1 MRSPLQGLVV
11 AIESLECRRLL
22 AATYYVG
29 ASGND
34 AWAGTTPQTAWRTIA
49 RVNSKDFNAGDKV
62 LFEGGKTFSAAGAKG
77 PELLTNPGFESGFTG
92 WSDTLGTFPART
104 AIVTG

>member
-1 MRSPLQGLVV
+1 MRSPCRGLVV
-11 AIESLECRRLL
+11 AIESLERRRLL
-22 AATYYVG
+22 AATYYVS

-62 LFEGGKTFSAAGAKG
+62 LFVGGRTFSAVGLRG
-77 PELLTNPGFESGFTG
+77 PALLTIPGFEAVLAV
-92 WSDTLGTFPART
+92 WSDTSGTYW
-104 AIVTG
+104 